1 MGADCRPAVHA
12 TAVGGRWLA
21 INTQQRCT
29 QARCPL
35 WHTHH
40 RHALPSPPA
49 CLPALQAKFRVNQHC
64 KVLCRIGSLNKAQEK
79 AFKSRISDE
88 YRVNM

>member
-1 MGADCRPAVHA
+1 V
-12 TAVGGRWLA
+12 
-21 INTQQRCT
+21 
-29 QARCPL
+29 
-35 WHTHH
+35 
-40 RHALPSPPA
+40 
-49 CLPALQAKFRVNQHC
+49 QAKFRVNQHC